1 MCVGEVFVYA
11 FAVGEIERVMGMYM
25 RSCVSPVV
33 VHMTMRMSCVLL
45 YFCAWKFVYNAKFVQ

>member
-1 MCVGEVFVYA
+1 MYA